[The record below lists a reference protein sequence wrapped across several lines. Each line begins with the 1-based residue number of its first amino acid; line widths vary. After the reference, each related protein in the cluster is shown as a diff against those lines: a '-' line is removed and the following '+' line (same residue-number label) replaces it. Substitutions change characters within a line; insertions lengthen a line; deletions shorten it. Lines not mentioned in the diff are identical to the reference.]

1 MNVSSLSTKCRSF
14 NLLPS
19 RTRWLATGL
28 ALVIVVLCGQA
39 SPAKEAPDPWKA
51 PAELLNSGKP
61 EEALERYSKLVR
73 QMPKDPRGYIG
84 RGRALWRLQDH
95 DGAIEAFDQAIALNP
110 KEANAFNNRG
120 LALEGKGEL
129 ERARG
134 DFDQAITLDPGS
146 AAFRY
151 NRAGLWTSL
160 NEPEKAVADYDKA
173 IELNPK
179 FAQAYAKRGSLIA
192 QPRPIRV
199 NPALTAPGAVSD
211 HTFRGRRAPTPG
223 SRIGDLMQAMDD
235 FAKAIELNPK
245 YSPTYTARAAF
256 WITREQYEKAIADAS
271 RSIELDSSDA
281 QAFRIRSE
289 ARLALGG
296 DRKLA
301 EEDSQRAL
309 SLGSQTVKPVVRYR
323 YENTVDLRA
332 DNTLNHVLV
341 IGYDDT
347 NIREATRLVVSA
359 GGAPL
364 TLRNKTDVNGAM
376 YAPAVEVTKK
386 GTLIIRW
393 SAIDEVREEVEL
405 AADSAGNLTIVK
417 RTQNVP

>member
-1 MNVSSLSTKCRSF
+1 MNASLLSTNRPDSAVSLRCCWFARV
-14 NLLPS
+14 
-19 RTRWLATGL
+19 L
-28 ALVIVVLCGQA
+28 ALIVVVLCGQA
-39 SPAKEAPDPWKA
+39 SPAKDAPDPWKA
-51 PAELLNSGKP
+51 PAEMLNSGKP
-61 EEALERYSKLVR
+61 EAALEMYSKLVR
-73 QMPKDPRGYIG
+73 QMPKDPRGYLG

-110 KEANAFNNRG
+110 KEASAFNNRG

-134 DFDQAITLDPGS
+134 DFDQAIILEPGS

-223 SRIGDLMQAMDD
+223 SKLGNLLQAMDD

-256 WITREQYEKAIADAS
+256 WVTRGQYEKAIADAS
-271 RSIELDSSDA
+271 RSIELNPSDA

-289 ARLALGG
+289 ARLALG

-301 EEDSQRAL
+301 DEDSQRAL
-309 SLGSQTVKPVVRYR
+309 ALGPQAIKPVVRYR

-332 DNTLNHVLV
+332 DNSLNHVLV

-393 SAIDEVREEVEL
+393 SAIDDVREEVEL
-405 AADSAGNLTIVK
+405 AADPAGNLTIVK
-417 RTQNVP
+417 RTQQVP

>member
-1 MNVSSLSTKCRSF
+1 MNASSLSTKSPSSESF
-14 NLLPS
+14 AS
-19 RTRWLATGL
+19 QTRWFARGL
-28 ALVIVVLCGQA
+28 ALIVVILCGQA

-51 PAELLNSGKP
+51 PAEMLNSGKP
-61 EEALERYSKLVR
+61 EEALEMYSKLVH
-73 QMPKDPRGYIG
+73 QMPKDARGYSG

-95 DGAIEAFDQAIALNP
+95 DGAIEAFNQAIALNP
-110 KEANAFNNRG
+110 KEASAFNNRG

-134 DFDQAITLDPGS
+134 DFDQAIALDPGS

-199 NPALTAPGAVSD
+199 NPALTAPGSVSD

-223 SRIGDLMQAMDD
+223 SKIGDLMQAVDD

-245 YSPTYTARAAF
+245 YSPAYTARAAF
-256 WITREQYEKAIADAS
+256 WLTREQYEKAIADTS
-271 RSIELDSSDA
+271 RSIELNPSDA
-281 QAFRIRSE
+281 EAFRIRSE
-289 ARLALGG
+289 ARLALGN
-296 DRKLA
+296 RKLA

-309 SLGSQTVKPVVRYR
+309 ALGPLAIKPVVRYR

-332 DNTLNHVLV
+332 DNSLNHVLV